1 MSIQQNGYMLEMN
14 PNQQQ
19 MHQSFQVNSTDQG
32 RNMAMV
38 NQSAH
43 HHSLQLGGNAELANT
58 SLGLDM
64 CQQCIQYES

>member
-19 MHQSFQVNSTDQG
+19 MHQSFQVNAADPA

-38 NQSAH
+38 N
-43 HHSLQLGGNAELANT
+43 
-58 SLGLDM
+58 
-64 CQQCIQYES
+64 